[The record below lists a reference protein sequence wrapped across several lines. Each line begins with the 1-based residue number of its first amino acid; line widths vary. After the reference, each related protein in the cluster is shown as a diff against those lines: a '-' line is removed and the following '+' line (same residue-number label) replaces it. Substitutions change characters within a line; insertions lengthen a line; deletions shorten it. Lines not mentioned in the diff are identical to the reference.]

1 MADISKITIESGTYD
16 IKDTTARSDIGTIN
30 SSITSINNNIA
41 SLQTSLT
48 GITTL
53 KNKKT
58 IILGDSMNLTN
69 GWGYNFITYSGCDGE
84 NYGNGS
90 AGFLSQGNTG
100 VYSGMDFQDMLEY
113 IVGTKTQDQLNA
125 IEYLIVGG
133 GINDALNNYAVAD
146 LTSAVTSFIL
156 YAKNN
161 LPNAKI
167 IIVPIN
173 TFKWL
178 KNIELLRY
186 NAIIDTCKNN
196 GVMST
201 DDLLWWLIPTG
212 DYNSGDNV
220 HLTATGY
227 QVLANNLLTFI
238 NGGKLKQVKDLGYT
252 FSSNWSKLIYCYLT
266 LEGNVVSIHACLHYT
281 GGSAPAMNSTIMTFT
296 NSANIT
302 GSASFNFFL
311 PALYYASGT
320 YSLGTLQVQSGELKV
335 GNTTTSLSDPYIYVN
350 GSWTIGVG
358 GDD

>member
-16 IKDTTARSDIGTIN
+16 IKDSTARINIGTIN
-30 SSITSINNNIA
+30 SNITSINNKLANIN
-41 SLQTSLT
+41 
-48 GITTL
+48 TL

-69 GWGYNFITYSGCDGE
+69 GWGSNFITYSGCDGE

-90 AGFLSQGNTG
+90 TGFLSHGNTG
-100 VYSGMDFQDMLEY
+100 AFSGMDFQDMLEY
-113 IVGTKTQDQLNA
+113 IVGTKTQDELNA
-125 IEYLIVGG
+125 VEYLLVGG

-167 IIVPIN
+167 IIIPIH

-178 KNIELLRY
+178 KNIELSRY

-196 GVMST
+196 GVMTT

-220 HLTATGY
+220 HLTPTGY

-252 FSSNWSKLIYCYLT
+252 FSTNWSKLIYCYLT
-266 LEGNVVSIHACLHYT
+266 VEGNVVSLHGCLHYT
-281 GGSAPAMNSTIMTFT
+281 GGSAPTMKSTIMTFN

-302 GSASFNFFL
+302 GSSDYNFFL
-311 PALYYASGT
+311 NVLYYASGT
-320 YSLGTLQVQSGELKV
+320 YSLGTLQVQNGELKV
-335 GNTTTSLSDPYIYVN
+335 GNTITSLSDPYIYVN
-350 GSWTIGVG
+350 GSWTIGVAG
-358 GDD
+358 ND